1 MERQP
6 IYIKIAPNKVINI
19 AKYDEIRWGRYKQLP
34 NEYWMEGYGA
44 INDSYRFA
52 DIEYARRFAAHFY
65 NSLGACEESDQSV
78 ERYLDA

>member
-6 IYIKIAPNKVINI
+6 IYLRVTSNKVINI
-19 AKYDEIRWGRYKQLP
+19 AKYDEIRWGQYRQLP
-34 NEYWMEGYGA
+34 GEYYMEGYGA

-52 DIEYARRFAAHFY
+52 NIDYARQFAAYFY
-65 NSLGACEESDQSV
+65 GNRCEESDRSV